1 MPSCS
6 NGASAK
12 EMDRCWRT
20 SASSKSLTVL
30 PSSTRPARGI
40 VPVATR
46 RASTSVVLPAPE
58 WPTSTTLRIRLG
70 SSTVGALPTAAPAGL
85 DLSAMAALLVR
96 PDADPFC
103 ADDSPPAGGAW
114 ARPQSPGSVFPAR
127 YPRRT
132 MLGIH
137 ARPQIG
143 KVTEPLARRL
153 VAMGVTPDALTI
165 IGTIGVA
172 GGALGFYPRG
182 QFFLGTVVITAF
194 VFSDLMDGAVAR
206 ARGSSGPWG
215 AFLDS
220 TLDRIGDGAVFGALA
235 LWYAGRGDNLV
246 LCAVAIYDLVAGA
259 VTSYAKA
266 RAESLGMTCNVGI
279 AERSERLIAILVLT
293 GLSGLFDLPVLRAIG
308 LWGLAVATTIT
319 VAQRIREVHRQSRP
333 GAVVTG

>member
-1 MPSCS
+1 M
-6 NGASAK
+6 
-12 EMDRCWRT
+12 
-20 SASSKSLTVL
+20 
-30 PSSTRPARGI
+30 
-40 VPVATR
+40 VA
-46 RASTSVVLPAPE
+46 
-58 WPTSTTLRIRLG
+58 
-70 SSTVGALPTAAPAGL
+70 
-85 DLSAMAALLVR
+85 D
-96 PDADPFC
+96 
-103 ADDSPPAGGAW
+103 
-114 ARPQSPGSVFPAR
+114 R

-143 KVTEPLARRL
+143 KVTEPVARRL

-165 IGTIGVA
+165 VGTIGVS

-182 QFFLGTVVITAF
+182 QFFVGTLVITAF
-194 VFSDLMDGAVAR
+194 VFSDMLDGAVAR
-206 ARGSSGPWG
+206 VRGSSGPWG

-220 TLDRIGDGAVFGALA
+220 TLDRIGDGAIFGALA
-235 LWYAGRGDNLV
+235 LWYAGDGDSIT
-246 LCAVAIYDLVAGA
+246 LCAVALYDLVAGV

-319 VAQRIREVHRQSRP
+319 VGQRVREVHRQSR
-333 GAVVTG
+333 GMVTA